1 MYSCSYTLQ
10 CYFETYR
17 ADMSRAKSAME
28 ESCHN
33 LGILWNT
40 DILIIFIKNYNI

>member
-10 CYFETYR
+10 CCFETFR
-17 ADMSRAKSAME
+17 AVMSQAKSAME

-40 DILIIFIKNYNI
+40 DILTIFITNYNT